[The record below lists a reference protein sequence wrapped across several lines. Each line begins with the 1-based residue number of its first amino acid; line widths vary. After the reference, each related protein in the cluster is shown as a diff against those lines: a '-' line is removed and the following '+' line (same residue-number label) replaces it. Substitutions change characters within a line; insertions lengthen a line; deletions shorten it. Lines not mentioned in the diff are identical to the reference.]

1 MAGIRCATRAGP
13 SLTAGSSLASR
24 ATHHV
29 SRNTQHATRTMP
41 HSPIPYAST
50 LNVPGTGLGRP
61 FLDATRLR
69 LRWGR
74 ACSLSGGDTNASP
87 QQRFYQMMQVN

>member
-1 MAGIRCATRAGP
+1 
-13 SLTAGSSLASR
+13 
-24 ATHHV
+24 
-29 SRNTQHATRTMP
+29 MP
-41 HSPIPYAST
+41 HSPIPCTST

-74 ACSLSGGDTNASP
+74 ACSLSGSGANASP
-87 QQRFYQMMQVN
+87 QQRFYRVMQVN